1 MSLPAQN
8 PKQQL
13 VAAAA
18 QTVFAF
24 TFRCDDSLLITVW
37 SNDLPLGG
45 FAVALNADQIA
56 NPGGTVTIAAALL
69 GDIVTIERITP
80 QTQTLALTA
89 YNAYTAAAITSAL
102 DRMVELLQEFWAFTA
117 RMFYVK
123 RSIQSRITTFQLP
136 TPVVGQALGWVSGDG
151 GLTFRLDNVGNVI
164 VGVTVAG
171 TMVKNEVTADLVNG
185 TNGSDGNALFT
196 LAHTPISD
204 GLLDVLVDGVRQPN
218 ARWTRVL
225 RAVTFLNGFKPIV
238 GSDVR
243 FDYFY

>member
-13 VAAAA
+13 VAAGG

-24 TFRCDDSLLITVW
+24 TFRCDDSLTIQVW
-37 SNDLPLGG
+37 SNDLQLGG
-45 FAVALNADQIA
+45 VAVALNADQSA
-56 NPGGTVTIAAALL
+56 APGGTVTIAAAIA
-69 GDIVTIERITP
+69 GDIVTIERVTP

-89 YNAYTAAAITSAL
+89 YNAFTAAAITTAL

-123 RSIQSRITTFQLP
+123 RSVQSKITTFQLP
-136 TPVVGQALGWVSGDG
+136 TPVAGQVLGWVSGDG
-151 GLTFRLDNVGNVI
+151 GLTFRLDNLGNVV
-164 VGVTVAG
+164 VGVTLAG
-171 TMVKNEVTADLVNG
+171 TLVKNEVTADLVNG
-185 TNGSDGNALFT
+185 TNGNDGNALFT
-196 LAHTPISD
+196 LAHTPASD
-204 GLLDVLVDGVRQPN
+204 VLLDVLVDGVRQPN
-218 ARWTRVL
+218 ARWTRVV
-225 RAVTFLNGFKPIV
+225 RAVTFQNGYKPIV